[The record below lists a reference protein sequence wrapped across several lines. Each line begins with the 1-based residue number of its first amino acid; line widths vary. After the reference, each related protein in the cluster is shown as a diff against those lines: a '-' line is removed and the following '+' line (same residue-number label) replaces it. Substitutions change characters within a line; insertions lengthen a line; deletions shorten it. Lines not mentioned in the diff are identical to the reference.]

1 MLFALLRSRFC
12 VQIMY
17 LIFAVLYLILGI
29 VSLVQLVRS
38 VRLNGLRFAWFIH
51 MEYLVFTGLT
61 VFRALQMLVY
71 YTLYKELNVLQQS
84 LIIGIIYVFF
94 PLLFSGVIFSW
105 AGLYSRLTQPRKSAE
120 RKLAKLQTYAASKG
134 GAMGSR
140 RIKSMRPSV
149 VVKAPQPLPPPPS
162 RPPSIPA
169 PGGEDRSSLR
179 QPSRMFSQQTS
190 LMSAPHGSRTLTK
203 SDIELEPKQRRAPP
217 PNPLGRSRDTF
228 VALNSVLSLVLFL
241 LVVGMGNSSLDRVE
255 SLSRISTII
264 VIGMLLAFAASLLY
278 YGQGLVKLMKKQNSN
293 GQPQRMAP
301 YAVRLLGAAIGLSF
315 CFVVAAGVLGAE
327 LALSAQFTSRAIMFH
342 AVYFSHDIIA
352 LIIILLLFAKTVT
365 EERAMMKRTHTAK
378 GSRKLNADGT
388 ARVPQ
393 DGEDEDSDDWSDS
406 ESESGSGNG
415 YDIDAQL
422 DAIGLA
428 AAAAA
433 RHAEQLRAAG
443 GDDWQN
449 GEGSSSDS
457 DTGGDPEGA
466 EISYPPAGSDAE
478 LLAKGWVLLND
489 FALPEHLPP
498 GTEIA
503 KVEQLDE
510 HGNRT
515 KLFKRYLRNRA
526 APIVSPPPGSE
537 PKLLEHGWVWMGDH
551 DLPAALLASGV
562 EVAKV
567 EQLDAEGHSFSP
579 AQFKNFVRNRNA
591 PIIAPPPG
599 SDAKLLEHGW
609 QMLDEIDLPAAVLAP
624 GMEIAKVEQLD
635 EATGLSFNPAMFK
648 HYKKKCDLPPM
659 DAAALPGSLVDDPAA
674 PTNLSA
680 ASRWNAHEWRIMSA
694 TEGPVEVGT
703 FQRRARPAGKGK
715 DIRKIVKKVQLPMAA
730 ATAAAAA
737 AGAGGLAG
745 VAAAAM
751 QQKKDEAA
759 AEGEEHK
766 ESSNA
771 AAVVPDPASSS
782 SASCSI
788 VVDAASA
795 PLLPPAGSDSRLLA
809 HGWILFDQS
818 ADPAPLPAHAEL
830 ARVEQLDSAG
840 LPYQPPQFKEY
851 MRPRDSSSAETAA
864 APVPVKAEPAGSD
877 HKLLAHG
884 WLVINDLEAAS
895 LPATVEVSR
904 VEQLDAAGY
913 SFVPKKFNRY
923 IKGSDEPL
931 LKRIFVQPAPA
942 AAAAPVMPW
951 MRPAPLKTSSGS
963 DSDITLQTTHFK
975 IQSIDSSD
983 ESTVV
988 ASEIPVVLLHGS
1000 SATDSAPSTATPS
1013 PPTTVPTS
1021 PASPPQRSMLL
1032 RQSTKLKASPV
1043 IQPASPSML
1052 LRTGGASPSM
1062 SPASPSLGPG
1072 SPTFGRR
1079 VSRPMMK
1086 GDSPSTASPTE
1097 GPASPSAL
1105 GGRGTDGSWT
1115 ASSPTA
1121 GSKIEPRARPGF
1133 NRMPSM
1139 DLGPSAA
1146 TPTKSETASPSPSPP
1161 QVGRMRSVGGS
1172 PTAASAAAST
1182 VRLGRRTVGSSGGS
1196 RDFDA
1201 FGLQSVGEKDSTAAS
1216 SSSSSSSVTGPL
1228 RRTFGGAA
1236 ALSRA
1241 TVSLSH
1247 PGAVSADDD
1256 APPAI
1261 PVDPT
1266 IRWKTIRG
1274 FGTTKKEVDVAA
1286 TEAARR
1292 AEGRTGADALWN
1304 PRELLRTKITRTVT
1318 VEKRASLAARSNAA
1332 ADQ

>member
-1 MLFALLRSRFC
+1 MWILLCLLLWCFLSA
-12 VQIMY
+12 QIMY
-17 LIFAVLYLILGI
+17 LIFAILYLILGI

-38 VRLNGLRFAWFIH
+38 VRLNGFRFAWFIH
-51 MEYLVFTGLT
+51 MEYLVLTGLT
-61 VFRALQMLVY
+61 IFRAIEMLVY
-71 YTLYKELNVLQQS
+71 YTWYKNLDVLQQS

-120 RKLAKLQTYAASKG
+120 KKLAKLQTYAASKG

-140 RIKSMRPSV
+140 RVKSLV
-149 VVKAPQPLPPPPS
+149 APAPPPPPS

-169 PGGEDRSSLR
+169 PGGEDHSRVR
-179 QPSRMFSQQTS
+179 QSSRMFSQQTS
-190 LMSAPHGSRTLTK
+190 LMSAPNASRTLTK
-203 SDIELEPKQRRAPP
+203 SDIDLEPKKGRAAP

-264 VIGMLLAFAASLLY
+264 VIGMLLAFATSLVY
-278 YGQGLVKLMKKQNSN
+278 YGQGLVKLMKKQS
-293 GQPQRMAP
+293 GQQQSQRRAP

-327 LALSAQFTSRAIMFH
+327 LALSSQFTSRAIMFH
-342 AVYFSHDIIA
+342 AIYFSHDIIA
-352 LIIILLLFAKTVT
+352 LVIILLLFAKTVT
-365 EERAMMKRTHTAK
+365 EERAMMKRKHTAR

-388 ARVPQ
+388 VRVPQ
-393 DGEDEDSDDWSDS
+393 DGDDDEDSDDWSDS
-406 ESESGSGNG
+406 ESESGSGHG

-443 GDDWQN
+443 GEDS
-449 GEGSSSDS
+449 EGSSYDS
-457 DTGGDPEGA
+457 DTGSDPEGA
-466 EISYPPAGSDAE
+466 EISYPPPGSDAD

-489 FALPEHLPP
+489 FELPADLPP

-503 KVEQLDE
+503 KVAQLDE
-510 HGNRT
+510 FGNRT

-526 APIVSPPPGSE
+526 APIVQPPPGSE
-537 PKLLEHGWVWMGDH
+537 PKLLEHGWVMMGEL

-567 EQLDAEGHSFSP
+567 EQLDAEGRSFSP

-591 PIIAPPPG
+591 PILAPPPG
-599 SDAKLLEHGW
+599 SDAKLIEHGW
-609 QMLDEIDLPAAVLAP
+609 VMMNEIDVPAAVLAP

-635 EATGLSFNPAMFK
+635 EAGLSFNPAMFK

-659 DAAALPGSLVDDPAA
+659 DAAALPGSLVDDPTA

-680 ASRWNAHEWRIMSA
+680 AARWNAHEWKIMSGMD
-694 TEGPVEVGT
+694 GPVEVGT

-715 DIRKIVKKVQLPMAA
+715 GDIRRIVKKVQLP
-730 ATAAAAA
+730 TSAAAA
-737 AGAGGLAG
+737 AGAAGLTG

-751 QQKKDEAA
+751 QKQKEEAA
-759 AEGEEHK
+759 ATEHK
-766 ESSNA
+766 ENA
-771 AAVVPDPASSS
+771 SPSADSAASSS
-782 SASCSI
+782 SPASSP
-788 VVDAASA
+788 VFVDDATPA
-795 PLLPPAGSDSRLLA
+795 PLLPPPGSDSRLLA
-809 HGWILFDQS
+809 HGWILFDQNS
-818 ADPAPLPAHAEL
+818 ADGAVLPAHAEL
-830 ARVEQLDSAG
+830 ARVEQLDAAG
-840 LPYQPPQFKEY
+840 VAFQPPQFKEY
-851 MRPRDSSSAETAA
+851 MRPRDSSAA
-864 APVPVKAEPAGSD
+864 AASAAVPVKSEPAGSD
-877 HKLLAHG
+877 RKLLEHG
-884 WLVINDLEAAS
+884 WMVVNDLEAAS
-895 LPATVEVSR
+895 LPASVEMSR
-904 VEQLDAAGY
+904 VEQLDAAGR
-913 SFVPKKFNRY
+913 SFEPRRFQRY

-931 LKRIFVQPAPA
+931 LRRILVQPAQS
-942 AAAAPVMPW
+942 APVAPVLLW
-951 MRPAPLKTSSGS
+951 SRPTPLKTSFESAA
-963 DSDITLQTTHFK
+963 TLQTSTHYK
-975 IQSIDSSD
+975 IQSVDDSD

-1000 SATDSAPSTATPS
+1000 AATESASSTATPS

-1021 PASPPQRSMLL
+1021 PASPPLRPSLL
-1032 RQSTKLKASPV
+1032 RQSSKLKASPV

-1052 LRTGGASPSM
+1052 LRPSAAAAGSPSIT
-1062 SPASPSLGPG
+1062 PASPSLVG
-1072 SPTFGRR
+1072 SPAFSRR
-1079 VSRPMMK
+1079 VSRGPMIK
-1086 GDSPSTASPTE
+1086 ADSPMTASPE
-1097 GPASPSAL
+1097 GPASPSAMQ
-1105 GGRGTDGSWT
+1105 GGRGADGGWT
-1115 ASSPTA
+1115 ASSPNA
-1121 GSKIEPRARPGF
+1121 VARARPSF
-1133 NRMPSM
+1133 NRVPSM

-1146 TPTKSETASPSPSPP
+1146 GSALKPEAATPSPP
-1161 QVGRMRSVGGS
+1161 PPVGRMRSVGSS

-1182 VRLGRRTVGSSGGS
+1182 VRPGRRGGASGGS

-1201 FGLQSVGEKDSTAAS
+1201 FGLQAVEEKDSAVS
-1216 SSSSSSSVTGPL
+1216 SSSSAAAPAA

-1236 ALSRA
+1236 ALTRA
-1241 TVSLSH
+1241 AVSLSH
-1247 PGAVSADDD
+1247 GGAAAADDD
-1256 APPAI
+1256 VAPAI

-1318 VEKRASLAARSNAA
+1318 VEKRSTAARAPNAG
-1332 ADQ
+1332 QGEQ